1 MKFVSPATTSDYR
14 LLAQKRLPR
23 FLFDYIDG
31 GCNSE
36 HTMKANNSDFE
47 KIHLKQRVMKD
58 VSSVSSETEIL
69 GKKIGMP
76 LVLAPVG
83 MAGMMSRRGE
93 TNGARAAHKHSI
105 PFTLST
111 LGVCSVDEVNQSTP
125 NACWFQLYMLKDR
138 SAVESLLQKA
148 LDNGCDT
155 LVFTV
160 DLAVTGIRHR
170 DTHSGMIGT
179 NAAAMALNKAKQL
192 ISSPR
197 WLWDV
202 AIKGKPHNIGNLSH
216 LVPDP
221 TDLNTYKDW
230 IDDQFDPSVT
240 WDDIAWLRKIWPG
253 KLIIKG
259 IMEADDAKAAVDV
272 GADGLV
278 VSNHG
283 GRQLDSVASSISKV
297 PVIHQAVGEQLD
309 ILMDGGVRS
318 GVDIVKAVALGA
330 KAVMIGRP
338 WVWAAAGAG
347 QSGLEDLL
355 GTYQREITTSL
366 SLMGVN
372 SIDQVN
378 PDLIEEYS
386 FQ

>member
-1 MKFVSPATTSDYR
+1 MKFVSPATTGDYR
-14 LLAQKRLPR
+14 LLAKKRLPK
-23 FLFDYIDG
+23 FLFEYIDG

-36 HTMKANNSDFE
+36 HTMKANSSDFE
-47 KIHLKQRVMKD
+47 RIHLKQRVMRD
-58 VSSVSSETEIL
+58 VSSVSSETQIL
-69 GKKIGMP
+69 GKTIGMP

-93 TNGARAAHKHSI
+93 TNGSRAAHKLSI

-111 LGVCSVDEVNQSTP
+111 LGVCSVDEVNAASP
-125 NACWFQLYMLKDR
+125 NPCWFQLYMLKDR

-170 DTHSGMIGT
+170 DTHSGMIGNNPT
-179 NAAAMALNKAKQL
+179 AMAFNKFKQL
-192 ISSPR
+192 ASRPT

-202 AIKGKPHNIGNLSH
+202 AIKGKPHNIGNVSH
-216 LVPDP
+216 LVPNP

-230 IDDQFDPSVT
+230 IDSQFDPSVT

-259 IMEADDAKAAVDV
+259 IMEADDAKAAADV

-283 GRQLDSVASSISKV
+283 GRQLDSGVSSISKV
-297 PVIHQAVGEQLD
+297 PIIHNAVGDQLD
-309 ILMDGGVRS
+309 ILMDGGIRS

-347 QSGLEDLL
+347 QAGLETMLT
-355 GTYQREITTSL
+355 TYQHEITTSL

-372 SIDQVN
+372 RIDQVT
-378 PDLIEEYS
+378 PELIEEYN
-386 FQ
+386 F